1 MKRVYEW
8 YSSLPK
14 RIRDSIT
21 VAITT
26 VGFISTILSILGI
39 SLGDWE
45 KSSFV
50 IRIAVVLAAFVL
62 IAAVAYLILGKI
74 FNKSITLTIRP
85 VSYTH
90 LDVYKRQIHFVGT
103 IFFSVALCV
112 KIKKALV
119 CGACMHSHGKKE

>member
-62 IAAVAYLILGKI
+62 IAAVAYLIVM
-74 FNKSITLTIRP
+74 STEQ
-85 VSYTH
+85 S
-90 LDVYKRQIHFVGT
+90 
-103 IFFSVALCV
+103 
-112 KIKKALV
+112 KKP
-119 CGACMHSHGKKE
+119 CGARHSGPLVV